1 MRICWRWL
9 ERDLWIERRA
19 LVFWVGVSVRK
30 WSEAWRER
38 LARLRMAGGEEGRGW
53 LGGGG
58 TEPILISLLLWWC
71 FSVQDGR

>member
-1 MRICWRWL
+1 M
-9 ERDLWIERRA
+9 
-19 LVFWVGVSVRK
+19 RK